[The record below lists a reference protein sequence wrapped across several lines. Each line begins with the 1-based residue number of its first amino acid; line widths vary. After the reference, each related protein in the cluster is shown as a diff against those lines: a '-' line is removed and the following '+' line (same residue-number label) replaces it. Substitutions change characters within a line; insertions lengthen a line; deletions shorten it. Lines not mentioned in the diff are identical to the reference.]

1 MAARVSEEIVSIV
14 ERLLECAVSSSAIS
28 TQEEQDLRTLL
39 KEDGATAPFS
49 ALADLVEESCLQLP
63 KNLLRDI
70 EALNFD
76 EEFEKQILS
85 VQA

>member
-1 MAARVSEEIVSIV
+1 MGGYRAMSVV
-14 ERLLECAVSSSAIS
+14 ERLLEFAVSISAIS

-49 ALADLVEESCLQLP
+49 ALADLVEESRLQLP
-63 KNLLRDI
+63 KDLLRDI
-70 EALNFD
+70 EVLNFD

-85 VQA
+85 VQVSR